1 MLPNSFIKKFSWVLL
16 FSMLFSLFSVFPEE
30 PAYAAGEFS
39 CFNSDG
45 KAYAYQSVWD
55 STHLDVYRW
64 EATTGQTA
72 ANDGNATL
80 VAIFTASD
88 FSPHHGDISEVNS
101 FMMDRDGNA
110 YAILKED
117 DSDNSAHLFKL
128 NMPSSG
134 TDGTATDMGQISD
147 GDNNAGTYYE
157 NNGHKYLITSN
168 GFMKGNNVAIRLNSD
183 GSTTQI
189 SINRTGESGTSKAKD
204 FTWLPNA
211 NFSGLSDGVSP
222 DIIGF
227 DRKNTKVYYGYI
239 SHTNQGASDEGVTV
253 NVQSQSVSTPSG
265 WSGSGNA
272 AGAVFG
278 FGKDEIYAINNNTGQ
293 LYSIDYSSGFSL
305 SEAQFSSQD
314 LYANNTTN
322 NDGAACHEGS
332 ATVDWDPT
340 LTAAQGT
347 CDGSN
352 RGIAVTLNNS
362 SGGIAATYA
371 VSYTVNGGGSNT
383 LEAAEVVAAGNSTV
397 LNIPAQSDDAEIDIL
412 WSAANTDYLN
422 NTPDSGTTTVEITV
436 DASGCWT
443 DPNSTV
449 SQSLSATCAS
459 GAKTSTLSITNNAG
473 ATSYYY
479 VQYQIDSEGW
489 QNANTNLSVGAGVTN
504 TTLTA
509 SVAHGKSIDWRYKD
523 SAISNDFSG
532 ATYVT
537 GSTNANLD
545 STTVDCDPDIDASQS
560 LGSCASGAK
569 TSTLSIQNNE
579 SSTVYVKIEYQIDS
593 DGWLTKNSNFDISGS
608 TTNSSAATHSVPHGS
623 AITWRVTDSFTSA
636 DWTNMVVETESTSS
650 TVDCD
655 PNSTIS
661 QALTCSGTT
670 ATSTL
675 SITNNESV
683 AAFYKVEYKIGD
695 GSYSTHSSG
704 SNLEV
709 AGGATNTSL
718 TQTVSEGSTITWRV
732 TDSFTDDNYT
742 NMVTEGVPESSAA
755 NCVVSSTVSQSLGS
769 CASGAKTSTLSITNN
784 ESVTAYYY
792 VQYQIDSEGWQNANT
807 NLSVSASAT
816 NTTLTASVPDG
827 KSIDWRFKDSITSND
842 FSNATY
848 ETGGSLDSST
858 VDCDPDSTVSQSLG
872 ACSGTSKTSTLSIRN
887 DESVTAYY
895 KVDYRINSGDW
906 VEVKGASDDLAV
918 SAGATDTSLSQSVS
932 DGSTITWRVT
942 DSFTDG
948 NYTNMSVET
957 ESASAEVDC
966 DIDPGA
972 SDDLASCSGSA
983 STSTLTL
990 TNTNGE
996 LIAYFLVEYSI
1007 NGGTS
1012 YLEKEDNQIVSAN
1025 GSATLTQSVSE
1036 GFTIKWRY
1044 KSSSS
1049 SGSFSGGYTAL
1060 DESSTVSCTTTTT
1073 TTSTTTTTT
1082 STTTTSTTTTSTTT
1096 TSTTTT
1102 LPKEVFKPVI
1112 KNNRTCNEGG
1122 GGNFGLSID
1131 HRDSTVDAIIK
1142 LSVYIDK
1149 KIVSETTYKISSG
1162 TSAFITTIENVP
1174 EDSKYKLLIS
1184 VKNTLNNKE
1193 ASGKFVKKAN
1203 CIKDADETTT
1213 TIPKLTTTTS
1223 ISPTTTIDTDFDID
1237 VDVGITTT
1245 TTTTIP
1251 PPTTTIPI
1259 DPDEG
1264 DPLTS
1269 EEGNDIYIWD
1279 FEEDIYFTDGDFIV
1293 TYLYQE
1299 NSITMADTG
1308 LNLTFINYEEVDP
1321 NYLYYGSVTSFLLGI
1336 GFFIRYRKRRLLNK
1350 TSSLQKV
1357 YENAS
1362 TLKEALES
1370 IVQTKVKITFDN
1382 DEKHNPENKKLKKY
1396 SHLLKELQYTTVA
1409 IQNIKTKDIFRDID
1423 RSVIIKI
1430 LQDNLTSLNNAG
1442 FTIIF
1447 SDEQALLDKKTSSV
1461 TEITSRKNKLKKK
1474 KVKRNGFLIA
1484 ASFTMMSFIIGFY
1497 AFQQTFLTN
1506 TQQIAAQEELKEIFT
1521 NESPVEEIYER
1532 KFNLNL
1538 DFSNDENEAG
1548 LFPEIREIL
1557 SLRSNTT
1564 KEVEDASVFGFL
1576 EIPEIN
1582 LEQYVVIGTSEAEL
1596 QLGPGYYLGTEIPG
1610 SGGNVGIA
1618 GHRTTHGAPF
1628 GDLHLV
1634 NVGDAINLTFAGNK
1648 YQYIIDQIHVVP
1660 ARGGEYLLYNNG
1672 VDRLTLTTCHPR
1684 YSGKERLVVSGILK
1698 KIQSSA

>member
-1 MLPNSFIKKFSWVLL
+1 
-16 FSMLFSLFSVFPEE
+16 
-30 PAYAAGEFS
+30 
-39 CFNSDG
+39 
-45 KAYAYQSVWD
+45 
-55 STHLDVYRW
+55 
-64 EATTGQTA
+64 
-72 ANDGNATL
+72 
-80 VAIFTASD
+80 
-88 FSPHHGDISEVNS
+88 
-101 FMMDRDGNA
+101 
-110 YAILKED
+110 
-117 DSDNSAHLFKL
+117 
-128 NMPSSG
+128 
-134 TDGTATDMGQISD
+134 
-147 GDNNAGTYYE
+147 
-157 NNGHKYLITSN
+157 
-168 GFMKGNNVAIRLNSD
+168 MKGNQIAVRLNAD
-183 GSTTQI
+183 GSTTEI
-189 SINRTGESGTSKAKD
+189 SMTRTGESGTSKSKD

-211 NFSGLSDGVSP
+211 DFTGLGDGTSP

-239 SHTNQGASDEGVTV
+239 SHSSQGGAGESVTI
-253 NVQSQSVSTPSG
+253 NVQSQNVSTPSG

-278 FGKDEIYAINNNTGQ
+278 FGKDELYAINNNTGQ
-293 LYSIDYSSGFSL
+293 LYSIDYSSGSFSL
-305 SEAQFSSQD
+305 NEAQFSSQD
-314 LYANNTTN
+314 LYANDTTN

-332 ATVDWDPT
+332 ATVEWDPA

-352 RGIAVTLNNS
+352 RGIAVTLDNS
-362 SGGIAATYA
+362 SGGIAATYS

-383 LEAAEVVAAGNSTV
+383 LEDAEVVAAGNTTI

-412 WSAANTDYLN
+412 WSATNTDYIT

-436 DASGCWT
+436 DTSSCGQGTVSTGLGSCSNGAATSTIVLTATNATMYFDVQYQINSDGWVTLKNDEAVSPGSPETYATPAQADGTTVSWRYETGTSAPSSGSYTNATSRVIDC

-449 SQSLSATCAS
+449 SQSL
-459 GAKTSTLSITNNAG
+459 
-473 ATSYYY
+473 
-479 VQYQIDSEGW
+479 
-489 QNANTNLSVGAGVTN
+489 
-504 TTLTA
+504 
-509 SVAHGKSIDWRYKD
+509 
-523 SAISNDFSG
+523 
-532 ATYVT
+532 
-537 GSTNANLD
+537 
-545 STTVDCDPDIDASQS
+545 
-560 LGSCASGAK
+560 LG
-569 TSTLSIQNNE
+569 
-579 SSTVYVKIEYQIDS
+579 
-593 DGWLTKNSNFDISGS
+593 
-608 TTNSSAATHSVPHGS
+608 
-623 AITWRVTDSFTSA
+623 
-636 DWTNMVVETESTSS
+636 
-650 TVDCD
+650 
-655 PNSTIS
+655 
-661 QALTCSGTT
+661 
-670 ATSTL
+670 
-675 SITNNESV
+675 
-683 AAFYKVEYKIGD
+683 
-695 GSYSTHSSG
+695 
-704 SNLEV
+704 
-709 AGGATNTSL
+709 
-718 TQTVSEGSTITWRV
+718 
-732 TDSFTDDNYT
+732 
-742 NMVTEGVPESSAA
+742 
-755 NCVVSSTVSQSLGS
+755 CVN
-769 CASGAKTSTLSITNN
+769 GAKTSTLSITNN
-784 ESVTAYYY
+784 ES
-792 VQYQIDSEGWQNANT
+792 D
-807 NLSVSASAT
+807 
-816 NTTLTASVPDG
+816 
-827 KSIDWRFKDSITSND
+827 
-842 FSNATY
+842 
-848 ETGGSLDSST
+848 
-858 VDCDPDSTVSQSLG
+858 
-872 ACSGTSKTSTLSIRN
+872 
-887 DESVTAYY
+887 TAYY
-895 KVDYRINSGDW
+895 KVEYQIDSGSF
-906 VEVKGASDDLAV
+906 VELKGASDDLAV
-918 SAGATDTSLSQSVS
+918 SAGATDTSLTASVP
-932 DGSTITWRVT
+932 DGSTITWRIT

-948 NYTNMSVET
+948 NYTNMSTET
-957 ESASAEVDC
+957 ISQSSAVDC
-966 DIDPGA
+966 DPNSTVSQTITCSGDTATSTLSITNNDSATAYYKVEYQIDSGSFVELKGA
-972 SDDLASCSGSA
+972 SDDLAVSASATDTSLSRTVAEGSTITWRITDSFTDGNYTNMSTETISQSSAANCVVNSTGSQDLAGSCANGAKTSTFSIRNNESSTAYYEIEYRIDSGSWVEADDNLEVSGGATNTSLTASVPDGSSINWRFKSSFTNNDFSGKSDETGETNTDLNSSTVDCDPNSTVSQELTCSGGNA
-983 STSTLTL
+983 TSTLSIKNNEESDTAYYKVDYRINSGSWVAVKTASDDL
-990 TNTNGE
+990 AVSAGATNTS
-996 LIAYFLVEYSI
+996 LS
-1007 NGGTS
+1007 
-1012 YLEKEDNQIVSAN
+1012 
-1025 GSATLTQSVSE
+1025 QSVSE
-1036 GFTIKWRY
+1036 GSTITWRITDSFTDGNY
-1044 KSSSS
+1044 TNQVVENVSVSSS
-1049 SGSFSGGYTAL
+1049 A
-1060 DESSTVSCTTTTT
+1060 SC
-1073 TTSTTTTTT
+1073 TTTTTT

-1096 TSTTTT
+1096 TSTTTTSTTTTSTTTTSTTTTSTTTTT

-1131 HRDSTVDAIIK
+1131 HTDSTVDAIIK

-1203 CIKDADETTT
+1203 CIKDEDETTT

-1237 VDVGITTT
+1237 VDVGITTTST

-1308 LNLTFINYEEVDP
+1308 LNLTFINYEELDP
-1321 NYLYYGSVTSFLLGI
+1321 NYLYYGSVTSFLLGT
-1336 GFFIRYRKRRLLNK
+1336 GLFIRYRKRRLLNK
-1350 TSSLQKV
+1350 ISSLQKV

-1382 DEKHNPENKKLKKY
+1382 DEKYNPENKKLKKY

-1409 IQNIKTKDIFRDID
+1409 IQNIKKKDIFRDID

-1430 LQDNLTSLNNAG
+1430 LQENLTSLNKAG

-1447 SDEQALLDKKTSSV
+1447 SGEQTLLDKKTSSV
-1461 TEITSRKNKLKKK
+1461 TEITSRKDKLKKK

-1557 SLRSNTT
+1557 SLRSSTT
-1564 KEVEDASVFGFL
+1564 KEVEDVSVFGFL

>member
-1 MLPNSFIKKFSWVLL
+1 MLPNTFIKKFSWVLL

-55 STHLDVYRW
+55 SNHLDVYRW

-117 DSDNSAHLFKL
+117 DSDNTAHLFKL

-362 SGGIAATYA
+362 SGGIAATYS

-383 LEAAEVVAAGNSTV
+383 LEAAEVVAAGNTTI

-436 DASGCWT
+436 DASSCWT
-443 DPNSTV
+443 DPPSTV
-449 SQSLSATCAS
+449 SQSLGSCAS
-459 GAKTSTLSITNNAG
+459 GAQTSELSITNNAG
-473 ATSYYY
+473 STSYYF
-479 VQYQIDSEGW
+479 VRYQIDSNGW
-489 QNANTNLSVGAGVTN
+489 QNANTNLSVSAGATN
-504 TTLTA
+504 TTL
-509 SVAHGKSIDWRYKD
+509 SVSVPHGSSIDWEYKD

-532 ATYVT
+532 ATSYEEG
-537 GSTNANLD
+537 GSLD
-545 STTVDCDPDIDASQS
+545 SSTVDCDPDIDVSQS
-560 LGSCASGAK
+560 LGSCVSGAK

-593 DGWLTKNSNFDISGS
+593 DGWQTKNSNFSISGS
-608 TTNSSAATHSVPHGS
+608 ATNSSAATHSVADGS
-623 AITWRVTDSFTSA
+623 TITWRVTDSFTSA

-655 PNSTIS
+655 PDSTIS

-675 SITNNESV
+675 SIRNNESV
-683 AAFYKVEYKIGD
+683 AAFYKVEYKIND

-709 AGGATNTSL
+709 AAGATNTSL
-718 TQTVSEGSTITWRV
+718 TETVSEGSTITWRV
-732 TDSFTDDNYT
+732 TDTFTSNDLT
-742 NMVTEGVPESSAA
+742 NMVAEGVSESSAA

-816 NTTLTASVPDG
+816 NTTLTASVAHG

-972 SDDLASCSGSA
+972 SDELSSCSGSA

-996 LIAYFLVEYSI
+996 LDAYFLVEYSI

-1012 YLEKEDNQIVSAN
+1012 YLEKVGNQIVSAN

-1073 TTSTTTTTT
+1073 TTSTTTTSTT
-1082 STTTTSTTTTSTTT
+1082 TTTTSTTTTTT

-1321 NYLYYGSVTSFLLGI
+1321 NYLYHGSVTSFLLGI

-1557 SLRSNTT
+1557 SLRSKTT

>member
-1 MLPNSFIKKFSWVLL
+1 MLPNTFIKKFSWVLL

-383 LEAAEVVAAGNSTV
+383 LEAAEVVAAGNTTI

-412 WSAANTDYLN
+412 WSATNTDYLN

-436 DASGCWT
+436 DTSSCANGTVSTGLGTCSNGAATSTITLTATNGTVHFDVQYSTNGGSNWTDLKDGEAVSPGSPETYATPAQADGTTVSWQFRWGTSNPSSGSFINTNATSRTIDC

-449 SQSLSATCAS
+449 SQ
-459 GAKTSTLSITNNAG
+459 
-473 ATSYYY
+473 
-479 VQYQIDSEGW
+479 
-489 QNANTNLSVGAGVTN
+489 
-504 TTLTA
+504 
-509 SVAHGKSIDWRYKD
+509 
-523 SAISNDFSG
+523 AI
-532 ATYVT
+532 
-537 GSTNANLD
+537 
-545 STTVDCDPDIDASQS
+545 
-560 LGSCASGAK
+560 
-569 TSTLSIQNNE
+569 
-579 SSTVYVKIEYQIDS
+579 
-593 DGWLTKNSNFDISGS
+593 
-608 TTNSSAATHSVPHGS
+608 
-623 AITWRVTDSFTSA
+623 
-636 DWTNMVVETESTSS
+636 
-650 TVDCD
+650 
-655 PNSTIS
+655 
-661 QALTCSGTT
+661 TCSGDT

-675 SITNNESV
+675 SITNNESDT
-683 AAFYKVEYKIGD
+683 AYYKVEYQID
-695 GSYSTHSSG
+695 TGSFEELKGASDDLTVS
-704 SNLEV
+704 
-709 AGGATNTSL
+709 AGATDTSL
-718 TQTVSEGSTITWRV
+718 SRTVAEGSTITWRI
-732 TDSFTDDNYT
+732 TDSFTDGNYT
-742 NMVTEGVPESSAA
+742 NMSAETISQSSAA
-755 NCVVSSTVSQSLGS
+755 NCVVDSTGSQTLAES
-769 CASGAKTSTLSITNN
+769 CANGAKTSTFSIRNN
-784 ESVTAYYY
+784 ESSTAYYEIEY
-792 VQYQIDSEGWQNANT
+792 RIDSGSWVEADDNLEVSANT
-807 NLSVSASAT
+807 T
-816 NTTLTASVPDG
+816 NTSLTASVPDG
-827 KSIDWRFKDSITSND
+827 SSIDWRFKSSFTNND
-842 FSNATY
+842 FSDKSD
-848 ETGGSLDSST
+848 ETGETNTDLDSST
-858 VDCDPDSTVSQSLG
+858 VDCDPDSTVSQALT
-872 ACSGTSKTSTLSIRN
+872 CSGGSATSTLSIRN
-887 DESVTAYY
+887 NEESDTAYY
-895 KVDYRINSGDW
+895 KVDYRIDSGSW
-906 VEVKGASDDLAV
+906 VEVKTASDDLEV
-918 SAGATDTSLSQSVS
+918 SAGATNTSLSQSVS
-932 DGSTITWRVT
+932 EGSTITWRIT

-948 NYTNMSVET
+948 NYTNQVVENVSVSS
-957 ESASAEVDC
+957 SASC
-966 DIDPGA
+966 
-972 SDDLASCSGSA
+972 
-983 STSTLTL
+983 
-990 TNTNGE
+990 
-996 LIAYFLVEYSI
+996 
-1007 NGGTS
+1007 
-1012 YLEKEDNQIVSAN
+1012 
-1025 GSATLTQSVSE
+1025 
-1036 GFTIKWRY
+1036 
-1044 KSSSS
+1044 
-1049 SGSFSGGYTAL
+1049 
-1060 DESSTVSCTTTTT
+1060 TTTT

-1082 STTTTSTTTTSTTT
+1082 STTTTTTST
-1096 TSTTTT
+1096 TTTT

-1131 HRDSTVDAIIK
+1131 HTDSTVDAIIK

-1203 CIKDADETTT
+1203 CIKDEDETTT

-1237 VDVGITTT
+1237 VDVGITTTST

-1308 LNLTFINYEEVDP
+1308 LNLTFINYEELDP
-1321 NYLYYGSVTSFLLGI
+1321 NYLYYGSVISFLLGI

-1396 SHLLKELQYTTVA
+1396 SHLLRELQYTTVA
-1409 IQNIKTKDIFRDID
+1409 IQNIKKKDIFRDID

-1430 LQDNLTSLNNAG
+1430 LQENLTSLNNAG
-1442 FTIIF
+1442 FRIIF
-1447 SDEQALLDKKTSSV
+1447 SDEQALLDKKISSI

-1474 KVKRNGFLIA
+1474 KAKRNGFLIA

>member
-1 MLPNSFIKKFSWVLL
+1 MLPNSFIKKFSWILL
-16 FSMLFSLFSVFPEE
+16 FSIVFSLFSVLPEE
-30 PAYAAGEFS
+30 PAYASGEFT

-64 EATTGQTA
+64 EASTGQTA
-72 ANDGNATL
+72 GNDGNAVLAAT
-80 VAIFTASD
+80 FTSSD
-88 FSPHHGDISEVNS
+88 FSPYSGNISEVNS
-101 FMMDRDGNA
+101 FMMDREGNA
-110 YAILKED
+110 YALLKEN
-117 DSDNSAHLFKL
+117 DNDLYLFKL

-134 TDGTATDMGQISD
+134 TNGTATLVEQLSD

-157 NNGHKYLITSN
+157 KNGYKYLITSN
-168 GFMKGNNVAIRLNSD
+168 GFMKGNQIAVRLNAD
-183 GSTTQI
+183 GSTTEI
-189 SINRTGESGTSKAKD
+189 SMTRTGESGTSKSKD

-211 NFSGLSDGVSP
+211 DFTGLGDGASP

-239 SHTNQGASDEGVTV
+239 SHSSQGGAGESVTI
-253 NVQSQSVSTPSG
+253 NVQSQNVSTPSG

-278 FGKDEIYAINNNTGQ
+278 FGKDELYAINNNTGQ
-293 LYSIDYSSGFSL
+293 LYSIDYSSGSFSL
-305 SEAQFSSQD
+305 NEAQFSSQD
-314 LYANNTTN
+314 LYANDTTN

-332 ATVDWDPT
+332 ATVEWDPA

-347 CDGSN
+347 CSESD
-352 RGIAVTLNNS
+352 RGIAVTLDNT
-362 SGGIAATYA
+362 SGGIAATYT
-371 VSYTVNGGGSNT
+371 VTYTVNGGGSNSLASGT
-383 LEAAEVVAAGNSTV
+383 VVAAGNSTV
-397 LNIPAQSDDAEIDIL
+397 VNIPAQSDDAEIDIL
-412 WSAANTDYLN
+412 WSATNTDYIT

-436 DASGCWT
+436 DASDCWT
-443 DPNSTV
+443 DPDSTV
-449 SQSLSATCAS
+449 EQSLSDTCAS
-459 GAKTSTLSITNNAG
+459 GAKTSTL
-473 ATSYYY
+473 
-479 VQYQIDSEGW
+479 E
-489 QNANTNLSVGAGVTN
+489 
-504 TTLTA
+504 
-509 SVAHGKSIDWRYKD
+509 
-523 SAISNDFSG
+523 
-532 ATYVT
+532 
-537 GSTNANLD
+537 
-545 STTVDCDPDIDASQS
+545 
-560 LGSCASGAK
+560 
-569 TSTLSIQNNE
+569 
-579 SSTVYVKIEYQIDS
+579 
-593 DGWLTKNSNFDISGS
+593 
-608 TTNSSAATHSVPHGS
+608 
-623 AITWRVTDSFTSA
+623 
-636 DWTNMVVETESTSS
+636 
-650 TVDCD
+650 
-655 PNSTIS
+655 
-661 QALTCSGTT
+661 
-670 ATSTL
+670 
-675 SITNNESV
+675 
-683 AAFYKVEYKIGD
+683 
-695 GSYSTHSSG
+695 
-704 SNLEV
+704 
-709 AGGATNTSL
+709 
-718 TQTVSEGSTITWRV
+718 
-732 TDSFTDDNYT
+732 
-742 NMVTEGVPESSAA
+742 
-755 NCVVSSTVSQSLGS
+755 
-769 CASGAKTSTLSITNN
+769 ITNN

-972 SDDLASCSGSA
+972 SDELASCSGSA

-1321 NYLYYGSVTSFLLGI
+1321 NYLYYGSAASFLLGI

-1362 TLKEALES
+1362 ILKEALES

-1382 DEKHNPENKKLKKY
+1382 DEKNNPENKKLKKY
-1396 SHLLKELQYTTVA
+1396 SHLVNELEYTTVA
-1409 IQNIKTKDIFRDID
+1409 IQNIKKKNIFRDID

-1447 SDEQALLDKKTSSV
+1447 SHEQALLDKKTSSV

-1557 SLRSNTT
+1557 NLRSNAT
-1564 KEVEDASVFGFL
+1564 KEVEDVSVFGFL

-1596 QLGPGYYLGTEIPG
+1596 QIGPGYYLGTEIPG

>member
-362 SGGIAATYA
+362 SGGIAATYS

-383 LEAAEVVAAGNSTV
+383 LEAAEVVAAGNTTI

-436 DASGCWT
+436 DTSSCANGTVSTGLGTCSNGAATSTITLTATNGTVHFDVQYSTNGGSNWTDLKDGEAVSPGSPETYATPAQADGTTVSWQFRWGTSNPSSGSFINTNATSRTIDC

-449 SQSLSATCAS
+449 SQ
-459 GAKTSTLSITNNAG
+459 
-473 ATSYYY
+473 
-479 VQYQIDSEGW
+479 
-489 QNANTNLSVGAGVTN
+489 
-504 TTLTA
+504 
-509 SVAHGKSIDWRYKD
+509 
-523 SAISNDFSG
+523 AI
-532 ATYVT
+532 
-537 GSTNANLD
+537 
-545 STTVDCDPDIDASQS
+545 
-560 LGSCASGAK
+560 
-569 TSTLSIQNNE
+569 
-579 SSTVYVKIEYQIDS
+579 
-593 DGWLTKNSNFDISGS
+593 
-608 TTNSSAATHSVPHGS
+608 
-623 AITWRVTDSFTSA
+623 
-636 DWTNMVVETESTSS
+636 
-650 TVDCD
+650 
-655 PNSTIS
+655 
-661 QALTCSGTT
+661 TCSGDT

-675 SITNNESV
+675 SITNNES
-683 AAFYKVEYKIGD
+683 D
-695 GSYSTHSSG
+695 
-704 SNLEV
+704 
-709 AGGATNTSL
+709 
-718 TQTVSEGSTITWRV
+718 
-732 TDSFTDDNYT
+732 
-742 NMVTEGVPESSAA
+742 
-755 NCVVSSTVSQSLGS
+755 
-769 CASGAKTSTLSITNN
+769 
-784 ESVTAYYY
+784 
-792 VQYQIDSEGWQNANT
+792 
-807 NLSVSASAT
+807 
-816 NTTLTASVPDG
+816 
-827 KSIDWRFKDSITSND
+827 
-842 FSNATY
+842 
-848 ETGGSLDSST
+848 
-858 VDCDPDSTVSQSLG
+858 
-872 ACSGTSKTSTLSIRN
+872 
-887 DESVTAYY
+887 TAYY
-895 KVDYRINSGDW
+895 KVEYQIDTDSF
-906 VEVKGASDDLAV
+906 EELKGASDDLAV
-918 SAGATDTSLSQSVS
+918 SAGATDTSLSRTVAE
-932 DGSTITWRVT
+932 GSTITWRIT

-948 NYTNMSVET
+948 NYTNMSAETISQSSPANCVVDSTGSQTLAESCANGAKTSTFSIRNNESSTAYYEIEYRIDSGSWVEADDNL
-957 ESASAEVDC
+957 EVSANTTNTSLTASVPDGSSIDWRFKSSFTNNDFSGKSDETGETNTNLDSSTVDC
-966 DIDPGA
+966 DPNSTVSQELTCSGGSATSTLSIRNNEESDTAYYKVDYRIDSGSWVEVKTA
-972 SDDLASCSGSA
+972 SDDLEVSA
-983 STSTLTL
+983 GA
-990 TNTNGE
+990 TNTS
-996 LIAYFLVEYSI
+996 LS
-1007 NGGTS
+1007 
-1012 YLEKEDNQIVSAN
+1012 
-1025 GSATLTQSVSE
+1025 QSVSE
-1036 GFTIKWRY
+1036 GSTITWRITDSFTDGNY
-1044 KSSSS
+1044 TNQVVENVNVSSS
-1049 SGSFSGGYTAL
+1049 A
-1060 DESSTVSCTTTTT
+1060 SCTTTTT
-1073 TTSTTTTTT
+1073 TST
-1082 STTTTSTTTTSTTT
+1082 
-1096 TSTTTT
+1096 TTTT

-1245 TTTTIP
+1245 STTTTTIP

-1269 EEGNDIYIWD
+1269 EEGNDIYVWD

-1308 LNLTFINYEEVDP
+1308 LNLTFINYEELDP

-1382 DEKHNPENKKLKKY
+1382 DEKYNPENKKLKQY
-1396 SHLLKELQYTTVA
+1396 SHLVKELQYTTVA
-1409 IQNIKTKDIFRDID
+1409 IQNIKKKDIFGDIY

-1548 LFPEIREIL
+1548 LFPEIREIFN
-1557 SLRSNTT
+1557 LRSNTT

>member
-1 MLPNSFIKKFSWVLL
+1 MLPNTFIKKFSWVLL

-383 LEAAEVVAAGNSTV
+383 LEAAEVVAAGNTTI

-436 DASGCWT
+436 DTSSCANGTVSTGLGTCSNGAATSTITLTATNGTVHFDVQYSTNGGSNWTDLKDGEAVSPGSPETYATPAQADGTTVSWQFRWGTSNPSSGSFINTNATSRTIDC

-449 SQSLSATCAS
+449 SQ
-459 GAKTSTLSITNNAG
+459 
-473 ATSYYY
+473 
-479 VQYQIDSEGW
+479 
-489 QNANTNLSVGAGVTN
+489 
-504 TTLTA
+504 
-509 SVAHGKSIDWRYKD
+509 
-523 SAISNDFSG
+523 AI
-532 ATYVT
+532 
-537 GSTNANLD
+537 
-545 STTVDCDPDIDASQS
+545 
-560 LGSCASGAK
+560 
-569 TSTLSIQNNE
+569 
-579 SSTVYVKIEYQIDS
+579 
-593 DGWLTKNSNFDISGS
+593 
-608 TTNSSAATHSVPHGS
+608 
-623 AITWRVTDSFTSA
+623 
-636 DWTNMVVETESTSS
+636 
-650 TVDCD
+650 
-655 PNSTIS
+655 
-661 QALTCSGTT
+661 TCSGDT

-675 SITNNESV
+675 SITNNES
-683 AAFYKVEYKIGD
+683 A
-695 GSYSTHSSG
+695 
-704 SNLEV
+704 
-709 AGGATNTSL
+709 
-718 TQTVSEGSTITWRV
+718 
-732 TDSFTDDNYT
+732 
-742 NMVTEGVPESSAA
+742 
-755 NCVVSSTVSQSLGS
+755 
-769 CASGAKTSTLSITNN
+769 
-784 ESVTAYYY
+784 
-792 VQYQIDSEGWQNANT
+792 
-807 NLSVSASAT
+807 
-816 NTTLTASVPDG
+816 
-827 KSIDWRFKDSITSND
+827 
-842 FSNATY
+842 
-848 ETGGSLDSST
+848 
-858 VDCDPDSTVSQSLG
+858 
-872 ACSGTSKTSTLSIRN
+872 
-887 DESVTAYY
+887 TAYY
-895 KVDYRINSGDW
+895 KVEYQIDTGSF
-906 VEVKGASDDLAV
+906 EELKGASDDLAV
-918 SAGATDTSLSQSVS
+918 SAGATDTSLSRTVAE
-932 DGSTITWRVT
+932 GSTITWRIT

-948 NYTNMSVET
+948 NYTNMSAETISQSSAANCVVSSTGSQSLAGSCANGAKTSTFSIRNNESSTAYYEIEYRIDSGSWVEADDNL
-957 ESASAEVDC
+957 EVSANTTNTSLTASVPDGSSIDWRFKSSFTNNDFSGKSDETGETNTDLNSSTVDC
-966 DIDPGA
+966 DPDSTVSQALTCSGGSATSTLSIRNNEESDTAYYKVDYRIDSGSWVEVKTA
-972 SDDLASCSGSA
+972 SDDLDVSA
-983 STSTLTL
+983 GA
-990 TNTNGE
+990 TNTS
-996 LIAYFLVEYSI
+996 LS
-1007 NGGTS
+1007 
-1012 YLEKEDNQIVSAN
+1012 
-1025 GSATLTQSVSE
+1025 QSVSE
-1036 GFTIKWRY
+1036 GSTITWRITDSFTD
-1044 KSSSS
+1044 
-1049 SGSFSGGYTAL
+1049 GNYTNQVV
-1060 DESSTVSCTTTTT
+1060 ENVNVSSTASCTTTTT
-1073 TTSTTTTTT
+1073 TST
-1082 STTTTSTTTTSTTT
+1082 
-1096 TSTTTT
+1096 TTTT

-1131 HRDSTVDAIIK
+1131 HTDSTVDAIIK

-1308 LNLTFINYEEVDP
+1308 LNLTFINYEELDP

-1396 SHLLKELQYTTVA
+1396 SHLLRELQYTTVA
-1409 IQNIKTKDIFRDID
+1409 IQNIKKKDIFRDID

-1430 LQDNLTSLNNAG
+1430 LQENLTSLNNAG
-1442 FTIIF
+1442 FRIIF
-1447 SDEQALLDKKTSSV
+1447 SDEQALLDKKISSI

-1474 KVKRNGFLIA
+1474 KAKRNGFLIA